1 MRLAMIA
8 LLLIPGSL
16 IAQSAATAPVS
27 DAVLIRTAVH
37 PLPDELREEAT
48 VLRWTARWAT
58 APLRPGTGPMICLA
72 DNPFVEGYH
81 AACYHRDLEPYMARG
96 RALRAAGTTSRTA
109 VDSIRYAE
117 VASGAIPMPTMAAL
131 WQVTGEASSV
141 NWTTGEV
148 IGPVRPLY
156 VIYIP
161 GATAQSTGLPLMGAQ
176 GTPWLMSPGTPSAHI
191 MFVPTM

>member
-1 MRLAMIA
+1 MRLALMTLFVLPAA
-8 LLLIPGSL
+8 LS
-16 IAQSAATAPVS
+16 AQTATPAPVA

-37 PLPDELREEAT
+37 PLPDELREDAT
-48 VLRWTARWAT
+48 VLRWTARWET
-58 APLRPGTGPMICLA
+58 APLRPGTGAMICLA

-96 RALRAAGTTSRTA
+96 RALRAAGTTARTA

-117 VASGAIPMPTMAAL
+117 VKSGAIPMPVMAAL
-131 WQVTGEASSV
+131 WQVTGDATSV
-141 NWTTGEV
+141 DWATGEI

-161 GATAQSTGLPLMGAQ
+161 GATAKSTGLPLMGAQ